1 MFRDLKEYQQIQ
13 SIYEEISCISDEE
26 RILTESLIAQEF
38 TEEEFACLVENI
50 DEISAL
56 IAEELCDEYQTL
68 SEEVLTEEDLLDIQE
83 GIGSFI
89 KRGVTAVGKRLN
101 PTFKR
106 GVKDVF
112 KGGKEALKS
121 TFKKAKTAVGDT
133 LRAAAPI
140 AKNVLKT
147 TGKVALAATPIGGLV
162 YGLNALRKRGKE
174 ARLKQE
180 AEKNKTKTDNTTKTD
195 TTTKTETKPNI
206 YNDKGG
212 LTFSQAI
219 KGGEKLN
226 QSLNQSKT
234 DTKTNKP
241 EGSGKE
247 IPKPREIG
255 KEKGQINPN
264 SSRGRAIERNVDKF
278 GEKRVNYLR
287 NQNAAFQASKNKNSG
302 YTRADFIK
310 DFPDSNAA
318 KEAKKRNRRP
328 NVMDYESFNPSYDHK
343 TANNLAEIYKN
354 MYNIPS
360 EESEKKNLDE
370 GVKKEIVKGVAKG
383 VKKTAEK
390 AGKLIRQGVRKK
402 GALPGGPQK
411 PKKGF
416 YNVKAGP
423 NSEIDYSAT
432 GFKKV
437 RPEGGGSRR
446 VKATYGKKPEK
457 SFMQSQK
464 DKLEAQRQ
472 GVSVK
477 ELDSARAAENAKIK
491 DAVARERAPRTG
503 VDPTR
508 GKKATK
514 RKSFQDKNFKPK
526 YESYEPYD
534 VVLEYLLQSEM
545 ASTIEEAN
553 NIIIEMDNQTIEEII
568 TERKYGPGPNSNPPS
583 GRSVGGT
590 ATGPK
595 EQKPGS
601 RVPRGPRTK
610 PQEPKPGSR
619 GPRTGKP
626 SGGTKAAG
634 ASGPKSGSR
643 AGGKGAPTGGTA
655 VGGAASGPM
664 NEEPTLIQQ
673 VKVKQPGVTLDGG
686 KTYFDPRTGNPIKM
700 PKKKKPSMK
709 EGYDAYDLVLEY
721 LLSTEQAATIEEAN
735 YIMTEMDAET
745 IQGIVTEG
753 LGSAIKKVGKTV
765 GGAVRKGMKKVKGSE
780 MTGDFPV
787 KGGKA
792 YSA

>member
-162 YGLNALRKRGKE
+162 YGLNALRKKGKE

-360 EESEKKNLDE
+360 EESEKK
-370 GVKKEIVKGVAKG
+370 
-383 VKKTAEK
+383 
-390 AGKLIRQGVRKK
+390 
-402 GALPGGPQK
+402 
-411 PKKGF
+411 
-416 YNVKAGP
+416 
-423 NSEIDYSAT
+423 
-432 GFKKV
+432 
-437 RPEGGGSRR
+437 
-446 VKATYGKKPEK
+446 
-457 SFMQSQK
+457 
-464 DKLEAQRQ
+464 
-472 GVSVK
+472 
-477 ELDSARAAENAKIK
+477 
-491 DAVARERAPRTG
+491 
-503 VDPTR
+503 
-508 GKKATK
+508 
-514 RKSFQDKNFKPK
+514 
-526 YESYEPYD
+526 
-534 VVLEYLLQSEM
+534 
-545 ASTIEEAN
+545 
-553 NIIIEMDNQTIEEII
+553 
-568 TERKYGPGPNSNPPS
+568 
-583 GRSVGGT
+583 
-590 ATGPK
+590 
-595 EQKPGS
+595 
-601 RVPRGPRTK
+601 
-610 PQEPKPGSR
+610 
-619 GPRTGKP
+619 
-626 SGGTKAAG
+626 
-634 ASGPKSGSR
+634 
-643 AGGKGAPTGGTA
+643 
-655 VGGAASGPM
+655 
-664 NEEPTLIQQ
+664 
-673 VKVKQPGVTLDGG
+673 
-686 KTYFDPRTGNPIKM
+686 
-700 PKKKKPSMK
+700 
-709 EGYDAYDLVLEY
+709 
-721 LLSTEQAATIEEAN
+721 
-735 YIMTEMDAET
+735 
-745 IQGIVTEG
+745 
-753 LGSAIKKVGKTV
+753 
-765 GGAVRKGMKKVKGSE
+765 
-780 MTGDFPV
+780 
-787 KGGKA
+787 
-792 YSA
+792 

>member
-1 MFRDLKEYQQIQ
+1 
-13 SIYEEISCISDEE
+13 
-26 RILTESLIAQEF
+26 
-38 TEEEFACLVENI
+38 
-50 DEISAL
+50 
-56 IAEELCDEYQTL
+56 
-68 SEEVLTEEDLLDIQE
+68 
-83 GIGSFI
+83 
-89 KRGVTAVGKRLN
+89 
-101 PTFKR
+101 
-106 GVKDVF
+106 
-112 KGGKEALKS
+112 
-121 TFKKAKTAVGDT
+121 
-133 LRAAAPI
+133 
-140 AKNVLKT
+140 
-147 TGKVALAATPIGGLV
+147 
-162 YGLNALRKRGKE
+162 
-174 ARLKQE
+174 
-180 AEKNKTKTDNTTKTD
+180 
-195 TTTKTETKPNI
+195 
-206 YNDKGG
+206 
-212 LTFSQAI
+212 
-219 KGGEKLN
+219 
-226 QSLNQSKT
+226 
-234 DTKTNKP
+234 
-241 EGSGKE
+241 
-247 IPKPREIG
+247 
-255 KEKGQINPN
+255 
-264 SSRGRAIERNVDKF
+264 
-278 GEKRVNYLR
+278 
-287 NQNAAFQASKNKNSG
+287 
-302 YTRADFIK
+302 
-310 DFPDSNAA
+310 
-318 KEAKKRNRRP
+318 
-328 NVMDYESFNPSYDHK
+328 
-343 TANNLAEIYKN
+343 
-354 MYNIPS
+354 
-360 EESEKKNLDE
+360 
-370 GVKKEIVKGVAKG
+370 
-383 VKKTAEK
+383 
-390 AGKLIRQGVRKK
+390 VRKK

-416 YNVKAGP
+416 YNVKSGP

-477 ELDSARAAENAKIK
+477 ELDSARAAENAKVK

-568 TERKYGPGPNSNPPS
+568 TERKYGPGPNSNRPS
-583 GRSVGGT
+583 GGSVGGT

-634 ASGPKSGSR
+634 ALGPKSGSR

-655 VGGAASGPM
+655 VGGAASGP
-664 NEEPTLIQQ
+664 
-673 VKVKQPGVTLDGG
+673 
-686 KTYFDPRTGNPIKM
+686 
-700 PKKKKPSMK
+700 MK

>member
-162 YGLNALRKRGKE
+162 YGLNALRKKGKE

-390 AGKLIRQGVRKK
+390 AGRLIRQGVREK

-477 ELDSARAAENAKIK
+477 ELDSARAAEKAKVK